1 MEIIGGLELETAELV
16 LLTEFEIL
24 KHFSLG
30 AERLELFSLAGS
42 QVTEG
47 GWSWSHELD

>member
-1 MEIIGGLELETAELV
+1 MEIIGGLELGIAELV

-30 AERLELFSLAGS
+30 AELSASNCFHYLGLKLLGEVGPG
-42 QVTEG
+42 VTN
-47 GWSWSHELD
+47 